1 MSSYQVPPDT
11 SAKEK
16 VIGGILSI
24 PQLIWVL
31 IGIGAGVGI
40 GSFLKLFMGQ
50 IGLVIGLIPG
60 LVFAFIFCFVKMH
73 QLTMWQFITLS
84 RKHKSRTKQL
94 PNIRMEGMSKQEKE
108 KLYEMNYK
116 VSNRVLKIKEQP
128 KGKKKNLLM
137 VEHIQ

>member
-24 PQLIWVL
+24 GQLVWVL
-31 IGIGAGVGI
+31 IGIGAGVAVGY
-40 GSFLKLFMGQ
+40 FLKLFFGQ

-60 LVFAFIFCFVKMH
+60 LVFAFIFCFVKVH
-73 QLTMWQFITLS
+73 QLTVWQYITLTN
-84 RKHKSRTKQL
+84 KHKKKTKQL
-94 PNIRMEGMSKQEKE
+94 PNIRMEGMTLEEKQ
-108 KLYEMNYK
+108 KLYEKNYK
-116 VSNRVLKIKEQP
+116 ISNRVQKIKEQP
-128 KGKKKNLLM
+128 KGKKKNKFM